1 MIRLAF
7 IIYCII
13 AVIWFDWLSKYFRA
27 TDRKGKEISVY
38 NDKLFL
44 FLAILIA
51 ASWIV
56 SIPIYILPLRREY
69 K

>member
-1 MIRLAF
+1 MISLIF
-7 IIYCII
+7 TIYCII
-13 AVIWFDWLSKYFRA
+13 AVIWFDWLCKHFMA
-27 TDRKGKEISVY
+27 TDRKGKEITVY

-44 FLAILIA
+44 FLAMMIA